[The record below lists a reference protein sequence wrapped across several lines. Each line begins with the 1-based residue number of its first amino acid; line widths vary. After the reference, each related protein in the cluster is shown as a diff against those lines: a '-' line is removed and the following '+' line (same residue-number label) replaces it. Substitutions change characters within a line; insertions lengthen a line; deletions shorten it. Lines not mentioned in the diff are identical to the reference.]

1 MQSIFNLKTSTDEL
15 ESSNYGVSKDLYE
28 QITPSRD
35 VTLANFPNG
44 QISFKWQTS
53 GTKWFVPSKTY
64 LRMRVKLTAA
74 DGVTALSRNTNI
86 SPNMDQFATL
96 FQSAEFRINDK
107 TVSRISDYMGAIDA
121 LDTRINKSRS
131 WINSVGESSNFWNS
145 YFHVRQS
152 DVTSDG
158 EIYDG
163 DGPALTN
170 RDSLG
175 YAGTTFELTTAGL
188 MTFSGGPNTNTVFI
202 QGDSIEIVGATG
214 ILIYFVQNANADQ
227 TLKLVGPCT
236 AIGATATNTWWLSR
250 QVNAAQRGIE
260 YEITWCPPLSI
271 FKVEHAIP
279 CGRFE
284 LILNPQASSVYQI
297 AAVESTRVP
306 LALTG
311 GTNAFKFSVQDM
323 YCYINTVEGS
333 RVDNLTYYLDLQQ
346 ISCQAEAVGN
356 NSFLQKNFDV
366 SPSTQQICIA
376 FQDDRVNTD
385 TRYSCTRFR
394 SYNNDAY
401 PQLDVAS
408 TLNRLFINY
417 AGVSKPSPDADPAFV
432 PAAFN
437 VGQVNKQTQ
446 RYVESL
452 LASGSFHD
460 TGGSESIEEWNRR
473 GPYYLFNW
481 SKDGN
486 DRSTRVSVHH
496 QFASADVALH
506 TRLLL
511 FAISSQVAKVVI
523 SNGNVTDVQV
533 EDV

>member
-28 QITPSRD
+28 QVTPSRD

-74 DGVTALSRNTNI
+74 DGVTALNRNTSI
-86 SPNMDQFATL
+86 APNMDQFATL

-121 LDTRINKSRS
+121 LDTRINKSRA
-131 WINSVGESSNFWNS
+131 WINSVGDSSNFWNS

-152 DVTSDG
+152 DVTTDG

-163 DGPALTN
+163 DGPALTPKTA
-170 RDSLG
+170 LG
-175 YAGTTFELTTAGL
+175 YAGTTFELTAAGL

-202 QGDSIEIVGATG
+202 QGDSIEIQGATG
-214 ILIYFVQNANADQ
+214 FLIYFVQNANANQ
-227 TLKLVGPCT
+227 TLQLVGPCT
-236 AIGATATNTWWLSR
+236 AIGAGSGNIWYLSR
-250 QVNAAQRGIE
+250 QVNAAQRGVE

-271 FKVEHAIP
+271 FKVEHALP
-279 CGRFE
+279 CGRYE
-284 LILNPQASSVYQI
+284 LILNPQASSVYQL
-297 AAVESTRVP
+297 AAVESTRQ
-306 LALTG
+306 ALT
-311 GTNAFKFSVQDM
+311 TAADFKFSVTDM
-323 YCYINTVEGS
+323 YLYINSVEGS

-356 NSFLQKNFDV
+356 NSFQQKNFDV

-401 PQLDVAS
+401 PQNDVAS

-432 PAAFN
+432 PSAFG
-437 VGQVNKQTQ
+437 VAGQINKQTQ

-452 LASGSFHD
+452 LASGSYHD

-486 DRSTRVSVHH
+486 DRSTRVAVHH
-496 QFASADVALH
+496 QFSDGDVSLH

-511 FAISSQVAKVVI
+511 FSISSQVAKVVI
-523 SNGNVTDVQV
+523 SNGSVTDVQL

>member
-15 ESSNYGVSKDLYE
+15 ESSNHGVSKDLYE
-28 QITPSRD
+28 QVTPSRD

-64 LRMRVKLTAA
+64 LRMRVKLSAP
-74 DGVTALSRNTNI
+74 DGTTALDRRIDAAPS
-86 SPNMDQFATL
+86 MDQFATL

-107 TVSRISDYMGAIDA
+107 TVSRISDYMGPIDA

-145 YFHVRQS
+145 YWHVRQS
-152 DVTSDG
+152 DIAADG

-163 DGPALTN
+163 DGPALIY
-170 RDSLG
+170 RDNLG
-175 YAGTTFELTTAGL
+175 YAGSTYELTAAGV
-188 MTFSGGPNTNTVFI
+188 MTFDSGPNTNTVFL
-202 QGDSIEIVGATG
+202 QGDQIEIQVAGG
-214 ILIYFVQNANADQ
+214 ILIYYVQGTAASRALQ
-227 TLKLVGPCT
+227 LVGPT
-236 AIGATATNTWWLSR
+236 NVIGAGAVTGWYLSR
-250 QVNAAQRGIE
+250 PVNAATRAIE
-260 YEITWCPPLSI
+260 YELTWCPPLSI
-271 FKVEHAIP
+271 FKVEHALP
-279 CGRFE
+279 CGRYE
-284 LILNPQASSVYQI
+284 LILTPQASSVYQI
-297 AAVESTRVP
+297 AAVESTRV
-306 LALTG
+306 ALT
-311 GTNAFKFSVQDM
+311 TATHFKFSVQDM
-323 YCYINTVEGS
+323 YCYINTVESS

-356 NSFLQKNFDV
+356 SNFLQKNFDV
-366 SPSTQQICIA
+366 SPSTQQIAIA

-401 PQLDVAS
+401 PQNDVTAS
-408 TLNRLFINY
+408 LNRLFINY

-432 PAAFN
+432 PAAFMA
-437 VGQVNKQTQ
+437 GQINKTTQ

-452 LASGSFHD
+452 LASGSYHD
-460 TGGSESIEEWNRR
+460 TGGSESIEEWARR

-496 QFASADVALH
+496 QFANADVNLH
-506 TRLLL
+506 ARLLL
-511 FAISSQVAKVVI
+511 FAISAQVAKIVI
-523 SNGNVTDVQV
+523 SNGSVVDVQV